1 MAAITPVAASLGPF
15 SLQCYGDSL
24 TAGYKST
31 QPFHP
36 YALALGAALKGA
48 AGFDIRHK
56 GLPGWTAKELLEEKD
71 SSDGLEFLLKE
82 TPAEIAIILA
92 GTNDLGG
99 SNDENK
105 IVEDIW
111 GLHQIAHTLKAKTIA
126 ISVKSV
132 SLDFLLFTRISVIL
146 ESCSVLGP

>member
-15 SLQCYGDSL
+15 SLRCYGDSL

-48 AGFDIRHK
+48 AGVDEFDVRQK

-71 SSDGLEFLLKE
+71 SSNGLEFLLKE

-105 IVEDIW
+105 IVENIW
-111 GLHQIAHTLKAKTIA
+111 GLHQIAHTMKAKTIA
-126 ISVKSV
+126 ISVRA
-132 SLDFLLFTRISVIL
+132 FL
-146 ESCSVLGP
+146 